1 MKKILRKN
9 KLNQGQA
16 LVTLLFFVIIAITIT
31 SAAIAITISNLTTGE
46 KLQEGLLAY
55 DNAESGVEN
64 ALIRLLRDP
73 DYTGET
79 LSFTNGN
86 LDSQAIVQVNGT
98 LPNKTIVSRG
108 SMGKSLKTI
117 QVDINYSNN
126 IMNILSWKEIY

>member
-9 KLNQGQA
+9 QLNQGQA

-31 SAAIAITISNLTTGE
+31 SAAIAITISNLTSGE

-79 LSFTNGN
+79 LSFINGN
-86 LDSQAIVQVNGT
+86 LNSQAIVQVNGI
-98 LPNKTIVSRG
+98 LPNRTIISKG
-108 SMGKSLKTI
+108 STGKSLKTI